1 MAEDC
6 DPAVLHAR
14 VSVLE
19 NDNKRHEGEI
29 SQLWG
34 KVSALEIC
42 AASLPEIKDSLR
54 SISTKVESL
63 ATCTTKNQAEKD
75 GKAFAFLSL
84 REWLLAGVAIASMVL
99 EYLILKGDL

>member
-19 NDNKRHEGEI
+19 NDNKRHEEDL
-29 SQLWG
+29 SKLWG

-42 AASLPEIKDSLR
+42 AASLPGINENLQK
-54 SISTKVESL
+54 ISTKVENL
-63 ATCTTKNQAEKD
+63 TACTMRGEGQRIAYLTM
-75 GKAFAFLSL
+75 
-84 REWLLAGVAIASMVL
+84 REWVIVAIALASL
-99 EYLILKGDL
+99 YLSNFV